1 MQRPGAAVMESS
13 HVHRQA
19 RHRGDA
25 PGSEGSTSWD
35 RVFGGG
41 KASRGSTA
49 VESCGSTSNISLSSQ
64 VLCDHPGCQE
74 LSSEP
79 PPGSPQQDVDQ
90 LSQEVELL
98 TRQNEALNQRN
109 QEMLNQLSEADREIQ
124 RLKSELG
131 SSFVETQL
139 FFDHSGR
146 LVEELETELRSRTQE
161 LLDAQALMAS
171 MEKRLAEPE
180 TGAARGEPAAS
191 GSKET
196 DAGVSEVERRP
207 KQTGETCEEVQQQNP
222 EMKAAEDR
230 NSPSGG
236 QLQQTIEG
244 AVLRLKAFDSLL
256 ELMARSDAG
265 SWTECE
271 EQQSQ
276 LGLEEFWR
284 TLHNKLSSH
293 RHQERWEE
301 VLNQAME
308 QTMLLPGLRL
318 LPGTAGTNM
327 LDRGGIKQLRVAT
340 QSKISSLNCLAT
352 AMEGSA
358 HLKLFPEHHL
368 SGSIR
373 AAATEAFYCCWL
385 IWVQSRQQSSS
396 LRGPVG
402 ELEEQLLVRG
412 AELPEAFESA
422 QMEKEK
428 LKVGWQEIF
437 QGCVEP
443 EPLGPP
449 GHV

>member
-1 MQRPGAAVMESS
+1 MGRP
-13 HVHRQA
+13 
-19 RHRGDA
+19 
-25 PGSEGSTSWD
+25 PGGS
-35 RVFGGG
+35 R
-41 KASRGSTA
+41 A

-74 LSSEP
+74 PSSEP
-79 PPGSPQQDVDQ
+79 PPGSPLLDQ

-109 QEMLNQLSEADREIQ
+109 QEMLNQLTEADREVQ

-139 FFDHSGR
+139 FLDDSGR

-180 TGAARGEPAAS
+180 IGAARGEPAAS
-191 GSKET
+191 GLKET
-196 DAGVSEVERRP
+196 DAAPSEVERRP
-207 KQTGETCEEVQQQNP
+207 KQTGETCEEVQQEKP

-230 NSPSGG
+230 NSPSEG
-236 QLQQTIEG
+236 QLQQMIEG
-244 AVLRLKAFDSLL
+244 AVLRLKVFDSLL
-256 ELMARSDAG
+256 ELMARPDAG

-276 LGLEEFWR
+276 LGLEEEFWR
-284 TLHNKLSSH
+284 TLHDKLSSQC
-293 RHQERWEE
+293 RQERWEE

-308 QTMLLPGLRL
+308 QTMLLRGLRL
-318 LPGTAGTNM
+318 LPETAGTNR
-327 LDRGGIKQLRVAT
+327 LDPGGIKQLRVAT
-340 QSKISSLNCLAT
+340 RSKISSLNCLAT
-352 AMEGSA
+352 ATEGSA
-358 HLKLFPEHHL
+358 HHRLFPEHHL

-385 IWVQSRQQSSS
+385 IWVQSRQGSPS
-396 LRGPVG
+396 LRGPVRQ
-402 ELEEQLLVRG
+402 LEEQPVVRG
-412 AELPEAFESA
+412 AELPEAFRSV
-422 QMEKEK
+422 QVEKEK
-428 LKVGWQEIF
+428 LKVGRQEIF
-437 QGCVEP
+437 EGCVEP
-443 EPLGPP
+443 EPLGSP

>member
-1 MQRPGAAVMESS
+1 MGRP
-13 HVHRQA
+13 
-19 RHRGDA
+19 
-25 PGSEGSTSWD
+25 PGGS
-35 RVFGGG
+35 R
-41 KASRGSTA
+41 A

-64 VLCDHPGCQE
+64 VLCDHPGCQQE

-79 PPGSPQQDVDQ
+79 PPGSPLLDQ

-109 QEMLNQLSEADREIQ
+109 QEMLNQLTEADREVQ

-139 FFDHSGR
+139 FFDDSGR
-146 LVEELETELRSRTQE
+146 VVEELETELRSRTQE

-180 TGAARGEPAAS
+180 IGAARGEPAAS
-191 GSKET
+191 GLKET
-196 DAGVSEVERRP
+196 DAGLSEVERRP
-207 KQTGETCEEVQQQNP
+207 KQTGETCEEVQQENP
-222 EMKAAEDR
+222 EMKVAEDR
-230 NSPSGG
+230 NSPSEG
-236 QLQQTIEG
+236 QLQQMIEG
-244 AVLRLKAFDSLL
+244 AVLRLKVFDSLL

-276 LGLEEFWR
+276 LGLEEEFWR
-284 TLHNKLSSH
+284 TLHDKLSSH
-293 RHQERWEE
+293 CRQERWEE

-308 QTMLLPGLRL
+308 QTMLLPE
-318 LPGTAGTNM
+318 TAGTTM

-340 QSKISSLNCLAT
+340 QTKISSLNCLAT

-385 IWVQSRQQSSS
+385 IWVQSRQESPP
-396 LRGPVG
+396 LRGPVR
-402 ELEEQLLVRG
+402 ELEEQLVVRG
-412 AELPEAFESA
+412 AELPEAFESV

-428 LKVGWQEIF
+428 LKVGRQEIF
-437 QGCVEP
+437 KGCVEP
-443 EPLGPP
+443 EPLGSP